1 MKNLFGDIL
10 NYIKRLA
17 ASLAVISGAAYGIS
31 KVLGYRL
38 NIVFFYCGLVCFIIG
53 CGAVVGKNNNIE
65 SYQAQSV
72 SPRTYLE
79 VSRDR
84 LNLSSNF
91 KFLIF
96 MALTGLI
103 LMVISRILEG

>member
-1 MKNLFGDIL
+1 MKSLFGDML
-10 NYIKRLA
+10 NYIKKLV
-17 ASLAVISGAAYGIS
+17 ASLAVISSAAYGIS
-31 KVLGYRL
+31 KVLGHRL
-38 NIVFFYCGLVCFIIG
+38 NSVFFYCGLVCFIIG

-72 SPRTYLE
+72 SSRTYLE

>member
-1 MKNLFGDIL
+1 LKNLFGDIL

-17 ASLAVISGAAYGIS
+17 ASLAVISCAAYGIS

-38 NIVFFYCGLVCFIIG
+38 SIVFFYCGLVCFIIG
-53 CGAVVGKNNNIE
+53 GGAVVGKNNNIE

-72 SPRTYLE
+72 SQRTYLE

-84 LNLSSNF
+84 LNLSGNF

-103 LMVISRILEG
+103 LLVISRILEG

>member
-10 NYIKRLA
+10 NYIKKLV
-17 ASLAVISGAAYGIS
+17 ASLAVISGVVYGIS

-53 CGAVVGKNNNIE
+53 CGSVVGKNNNIE

-72 SPRTYLE
+72 SSRTYLE
-79 VSRDR
+79 VSKDR
-84 LNLSSNF
+84 LNLSGNF

-96 MALTGLI
+96 MTLTGLL
-103 LMVISRILEG
+103 LMVISHILEG